1 MQRFVRAELLVA
13 LSDPHSATVRH
24 TAGSVV
30 TALAARNSR
39 GSGGLAS
46 SWPELLPSI
55 AALLDAA
62 QAGGGS
68 GEAAL
73 LGAAG
78 GLSCVAKLC
87 EDKRLD
93 EAAAEAFVPRL
104 LAFLGAPS
112 PDSRLPALTALLH
125 LCGPPMATALANNLG
140 PFMQGLSALTRDP
153 SPAVRQL
160 VCQCIVAL
168 VETAPEQVVPAFS
181 ALAEFMLHASGNSAQ
196 EPEVAMAA
204 LEFWVPCCNCEE
216 LGAKT
221 VAEPAFLAVLPRL
234 IPLLLNVRARANI
247 FGASTF
253 SYICFSQCSNSELPR
268 THRTISHLSC
278 KSYWCYMCSTNI
290 TITLSGHAVQRR
302 RSCGFH
308 GVSGRLHRARP
319 S

>member
-1 MQRFVRAELLVA
+1 VQRFVRAELLVA

-39 GSGGLAS
+39 GSGGLATT
-46 SWPELLPSI
+46 WPELLPSI

-87 EDKRLD
+87 EDGRLD

-112 PDSRLPALTALLH
+112 PDSRVPALTALLH
-125 LCGPPMATALANNLG
+125 LCGPPMASALAKNLG
-140 PFMQGLSALTRDP
+140 AFMQGLSALTGDP

-168 VETAPEQVVPAFS
+168 LEAAPEQVVPAFS

-196 EPEVAMAA
+196 EPEVATAA
-204 LEFWVPCCNCEE
+204 LEFWVPCCHCAQ
-216 LGAKT
+216 LGAST
-221 VAEPAFLAVLPRL
+221 EAEPAFLAVLPRL
-234 IPLLLNVRARANI
+234 IPLLLNVRGRAKT
-247 FGASTF
+247 FGGPTYALVFVSVRALLL
-253 SYICFSQCSNSELPR
+253 NLLV
-268 THRTISHLSC
+268 RTISS
-278 KSYWCYMCSTNI
+278 
-290 TITLSGHAVQRR
+290 
-302 RSCGFH
+302 
-308 GVSGRLHRARP
+308 RLLC
-319 S
+319 